1 VEDPQT
7 MQQPQLTDPVARASK
22 QPSAIRLAVAGVWLL
37 MVAACATTPPD
48 PRVLDNA
55 EQAISRAER
64 AGGAEHAPL
73 ELRLANRRLDEAR
86 QAIVDGD
93 AQAARHRADEAEIE
107 AQLALAR
114 TQAALARRVLAER
127 REALEALQ
135 QELVELY
142 GPEVLP

>member
-1 VEDPQT
+1 

-86 QAIVDGD
+86 QAIADGD

-127 REALEALQ
+127 RETLEALQ

>member
-1 VEDPQT
+1 
-7 MQQPQLTDPVARASK
+7 MQQPQLIDPVARASK
-22 QPSAIRLAVAGVWLL
+22 QSGAIRLAVAGVWLL

-55 EQAISRAER
+55 EQAVSRAET

-86 QAIVDGD
+86 QAIIDGD

-114 TQAALARRVLAER
+114 TQAALARRALAER
-127 REALEALQ
+127 REVLEALQ

>member
-1 VEDPQT
+1 
-7 MQQPQLTDPVARASK
+7 MQQPQLIDPVARASK
-22 QPSAIRLAVAGVWLL
+22 QPGAIRLAVAGVWLL
-37 MVAACATTPPD
+37 MLAACATTPPD

-55 EQAISRAER
+55 EQAISRAET

-86 QAIVDGD
+86 QAIIDGD
-93 AQAARHRADEAEIE
+93 AQAARRRADKAEIE

-114 TQAALARRVLAER
+114 TQAALARRALAER
-127 REALEALQ
+127 REVLEALQ

>member
-1 VEDPQT
+1 
-7 MQQPQLTDPVARASK
+7 LTDPVARASK

-55 EQAISRAER
+55 EQAISRAES

-86 QAIVDGD
+86 QAIADGD

>member
-1 VEDPQT
+1 
-7 MQQPQLTDPVARASK
+7 MQQPQLIDPVARASK
-22 QPSAIRLAVAGVWLL
+22 QPGAIRLAVAGVWLL

-55 EQAISRAER
+55 EQAVSRAET

-86 QAIVDGD
+86 QAIIDGD

-114 TQAALARRVLAER
+114 TQAALARRALAER
-127 REALEALQ
+127 REVLEALQ

>member
-1 VEDPQT
+1 
-7 MQQPQLTDPVARASK
+7 MQQPQLIDPVARASK
-22 QPSAIRLAVAGVWLL
+22 QPGAIRLAVAGVWLL

-86 QAIVDGD
+86 QAIADGD

-135 QELVELY
+135 QDLVELY

>member
-1 VEDPQT
+1 
-7 MQQPQLTDPVARASK
+7 MQQPQLIDPVARASK
-22 QPSAIRLAVAGVWLL
+22 QPGAIRLAVAGVWLL

-55 EQAISRAER
+55 EQAISRAET

-114 TQAALARRVLAER
+114 TQAALARRALAER
-127 REALEALQ
+127 REVLEALQ

>member
-1 VEDPQT
+1 

-55 EQAISRAER
+55 EQAISRAES

-86 QAIVDGD
+86 QAIADGD

>member
-1 VEDPQT
+1 
-7 MQQPQLTDPVARASK
+7 MQQPQLIDPVARASK
-22 QPSAIRLAVAGVWLL
+22 QPGAIRLAVAGVWLL
-37 MVAACATTPPD
+37 MLAACATTPPD

-55 EQAISRAER
+55 EQAISRAET

-114 TQAALARRVLAER
+114 TQAALARRALAER
-127 REALEALQ
+127 REVLEALQ

>member
-1 VEDPQT
+1 
-7 MQQPQLTDPVARASK
+7 MQQPQLIDPVARASK
-22 QPSAIRLAVAGVWLL
+22 QPGAIRLAVAGVWLL

-55 EQAISRAER
+55 EQAISRAET
-64 AGGAEHAPL
+64 AGGTEHAPL

-127 REALEALQ
+127 RETLEALQ